1 MDSES
6 LISRPWKKWGAKFSL
21 EESEK
26 SIVWKLRISFASQ
39 EEVGFWWIIILGMFP
54 YFAPNKAV
62 IWDDYYET
70 IKAEIVLKHEITAIR
85 FKYK

>member
-1 MDSES
+1 
-6 LISRPWKKWGAKFSL
+6 
-21 EESEK
+21 
-26 SIVWKLRISFASQ
+26 
-39 EEVGFWWIIILGMFP
+39 MFP